1 MCVPVYVCM
10 HVCIYMR
17 ACVPMIM
24 SVIPW
29 CLCERVCLFS
39 AGVKLCLLCMLCSL
53 RSGDLCLGGG
63 GAGERAGGRPGAKER
78 GHIHIHRI
86 GHAHVNHF

>member
-1 MCVPVYVCM
+1 MRARVHACI
-10 HVCIYMR
+10 CIYIC
-17 ACVPMIM
+17 ACVSMIM

-29 CLCERVCLFS
+29 CVCVS
-39 AGVKLCLLCMLCSL
+39 ACVFLIGGETLSPIHAVLIEKWCLVP
-53 RSGDLCLGGG
+53 G
-63 GAGERAGGRPGAKER
+63 GAASKRAGGRPGSKER

>member
-1 MCVPVYVCM
+1 MCASVYVCM
-10 HVCIYMR
+10 HVCIYMH

-29 CLCERVCLFS
+29 CVCECVCVFS
-39 AGVKLCLLCMLCSL
+39 GGEAVSPMHAVLIEKWCLVP
-53 RSGDLCLGGG
+53 GGG
-63 GAGERAGGRPGAKER
+63 VGAGERAGGRPGAKER